1 MGRGIRRRWVLAAS
15 AALVL
20 GWCAR
25 SRRDP
30 RRPHDKTRWAI
41 WSRDLFDREAPPR
54 RDLEGEGIVPGLA
67 ALWERMVKEGIV
79 DGGAR
84 SFTDFS
90 LQWGRTIVE
99 RAEVDVVPS
108 ANPGL
113 AKLRRWNRA
122 DLYKALGEA
131 HARLLASSDRW
142 DAPGVNP
149 SAESKPLLVR
159 ASDASTPQALL
170 DALAKVK

>member
-1 MGRGIRRRWVLAAS
+1 VLAAS
-15 AALVL
+15 GAVAL
-20 GWCAR
+20 GWCVR

-30 RRPHDKTRWAI
+30 RRPHEKTRWEL
-41 WSRDLFDREAPPR
+41 WSRDLFDRETPPR
-54 RDLEGEGIVPGLA
+54 RDREGEGIVPGLA
-67 ALWERMVKEGIV
+67 ALWERAIREGI
-79 DGGAR
+79 DDRGDR

-99 RAEVDVVPS
+99 RAEVNVVPFG
-108 ANPGL
+108 NPGL

-122 DLYKALGEA
+122 DLHKALGEA

-149 SAESKPLLVR
+149 SAESKPLLER
-159 ASDASTPQALL
+159 ARDASTPQALL